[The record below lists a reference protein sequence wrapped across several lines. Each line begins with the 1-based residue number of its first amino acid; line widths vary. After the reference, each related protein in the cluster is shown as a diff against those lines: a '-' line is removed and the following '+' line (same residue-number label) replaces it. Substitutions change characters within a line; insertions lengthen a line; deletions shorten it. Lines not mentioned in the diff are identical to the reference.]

1 MYLYLHTCKS
11 RIWILIMYMYIVIC
25 IQILFCWKII
35 TCSWLKR
42 HSTHLIGLLRFP
54 PHFLQWELLNVIIYR
69 GMVLTNCNYCNEN
82 SRSSNIVQCDSFN
95 ISVSKYLFIF
105 VICLDN
111 YTCSLFVKKKKGG
124 GEGKTN
130 CWPTDLDFSTLS
142 VK

>member
-1 MYLYLHTCKS
+1 MNSYYVNSNLYTDF
-11 RIWILIMYMYIVIC
+11 IL
-25 IQILFCWKII
+25 
-35 TCSWLKR
+35 LKNNYTFMVKTTFNSFNR
-42 HSTHLIGLLRFP
+42 LVEVS

-82 SRSSNIVQCDSFN
+82 SRSSNIVQCNSFN

-105 VICLDN
+105 VICFDN
-111 YTCSLFVKKKKGG
+111 YTCTCSLFLKKKRGG